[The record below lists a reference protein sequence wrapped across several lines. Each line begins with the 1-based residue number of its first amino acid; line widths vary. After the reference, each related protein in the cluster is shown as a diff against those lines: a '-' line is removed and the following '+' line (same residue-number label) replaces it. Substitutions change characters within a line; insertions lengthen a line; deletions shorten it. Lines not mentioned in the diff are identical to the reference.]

1 MGNHVFTLLL
11 LYIRFLSLFRKL
23 SYQQK
28 HLEDKSTPQFQE
40 KKTLNPAELWVR
52 NMKTTTENYNCRN
65 GC

>member
-40 KKTLNPAELWVR
+40 KKNFKSRRIMGKEYENDHREL
-52 NMKTTTENYNCRN
+52 
-65 GC
+65 